1 MDRSK
6 LEYMIKNLPEHKK
19 WEFQEQV
26 DPDGSY
32 EFDDS
37 TVKFLKNPDT
47 QDPFILL
54 AVPNYMDP
62 ASIEAYKE
70 KYVKK
75 FEKINA
81 MCIENKIYPFFKN
94 PKDLAESEETRE
106 DICEQEH
113 ESILNAFF
121 GVERFRDY
129 NPPIYEPEKE

>member
-19 WEFQEQV
+19 WELIEEV
-26 DPDGSY
+26 DPNGDY
-32 EFDDS
+32 EFNDIA
-37 TVKFLKNPDT
+37 VEFLKNPDT
-47 QDPFILL
+47 KDPFILL

-81 MCIENKIYPFFKN
+81 MCIENRIYPFFKN
-94 PKDLAESEETRE
+94 PKDLVESEETRE
-106 DICEQEH
+106 DICEQVH
-113 ESILNAFF
+113 ESILNEFF